1 MCEEHYLLHAHLR
14 HCYKTAQSL
23 KYAKKQRQERKE
35 KGRKGDIKGKRKKE
49 KAGEKEGG
57 EKPVCVSLSTSQTY
71 SSMELFSKS
80 LKNSIPKNTLDKH

>member
-1 MCEEHYLLHAHLR
+1 MPVSDIVIRLLRAL
-14 HCYKTAQSL
+14 SM
-23 KYAKKQRQERKE
+23 QRNKDRKGRRKE
-35 KGRKGDIKGKRKKE
+35 GKERYRDIEGERKKE

>member
-1 MCEEHYLLHAHLR
+1 MCEEHYLLHARLR

-23 KYAKKQRQERKE
+23 KYAKKQRQEGKE
-35 KGRKGDIKGKRKKE
+35 KGRKGDIEGERK
-49 KAGEKEGG
+49 KEGG